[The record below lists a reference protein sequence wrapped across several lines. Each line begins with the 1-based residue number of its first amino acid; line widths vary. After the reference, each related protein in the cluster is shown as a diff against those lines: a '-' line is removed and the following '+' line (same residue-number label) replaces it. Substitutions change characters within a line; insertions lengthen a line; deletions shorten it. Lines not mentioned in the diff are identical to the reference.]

1 MDRGGEPLETYI
13 LVSLPKHKTNEQKL
27 KRAEEIIA
35 NSSAKSPQILERV
48 VKEEEEEE
56 DHDGEEEEE
65 EEENRSKS
73 PPAAETSRHP
83 SPSPSITV
91 GKNQTKTYRKNQI
104 KKILN
109 HLKNVSG
116 SESILQ
122 LDNLDD
128 LINNALSQSRRVL
141 ANQEQF
147 YRFMFDSGL
156 ASLVRNRHAIS
167 KWYKKNWYFI

>member
-13 LVSLPKHKTNEQKL
+13 LVSLPKHRTIEQKL

-35 NSSAKSPQILERV
+35 NSFANPPQVSERV
-48 VKEEEEEE
+48 VM
-56 DHDGEEEEE
+56 EEEEE
-65 EEENRSKS
+65 EEEEAPDQVEEEVKS
-73 PPAAETSRHP
+73 NKDPPVVETSRQP
-83 SPSPSITV
+83 SPPPSVTV
-91 GKNQTKTYRKNQI
+91 GKNQTKAYRKNQI

-109 HLKNVSG
+109 HLKRVSG

-128 LINNALSQSRRVL
+128 LIHNALSQSRKVL

-156 ASLVRNRHAIS
+156 SSLVRNRHAIS